1 MSTHTHGASS
11 STQNI
16 VGVHYRVGKKIG
28 EGSFGVI
35 FEGQLPLTSIP
46 RPYLTRF
53 LSSQALTSLTLRA
66 WPSSL
71 CVAFLCFV
79 LAVHFSLQR
88 AIFAPCRSLERQK
101 LLNFAM
107 NAGRIAY

>member
-46 RPYLTRF
+46 RPLPDP
-53 LSSQALTSLTLRA
+53 ASLVTG
-66 WPSSL
+66 
-71 CVAFLCFV
+71 VN
-79 LAVHFSLQR
+79 
-88 AIFAPCRSLERQK
+88 
-101 LLNFAM
+101 LLNSQSVAIKFVR
-107 NAGRIAY
+107 GVSLFRPRSSFLTPTRYICTL